1 MEKIS
6 PKYKM
11 TLIKDINDALWR
23 EYKTYKDVF
32 YYLNA
37 WCVTYDK
44 FNANFYI
51 YYKDNDNKNI
61 DPIATLHNIEDD
73 SLLLKIAID
82 LGLETPDYIPSI
94 PTFRNEIK
102 SSYKTASTAFEKAY
116 KCVET
121 DPDTAVGLANSAL
134 ESILK
139 EILNDARITT
149 TWNSTDTLY
158 KLAKDLLDEFKL
170 YPKSEMPNEIKTI
183 GSSMLSMCQAIEK
196 LRSEKTMF
204 HGKIEEDYILSN
216 PLYVYYIVNSIS
228 TIGLFII
235 KFYEHFYPKQN
246 NDADEMDDGLPF

>member
-44 FNANFYI
+44 FNANFNI

-102 SSYKTASTAFEKAY
+102 SSYKTASTAFEKAF

-121 DPDTAVGLANSAL
+121 DPATAVGLANSAL
-134 ESILK
+134 ESVLK
-139 EILNDARITT
+139 EVLNDARITT
-149 TWNSTDTLY
+149 TWNSTDTIY

-170 YPKSEMPNEIKTI
+170 
-183 GSSMLSMCQAIEK
+183 
-196 LRSEKTMF
+196 
-204 HGKIEEDYILSN
+204 
-216 PLYVYYIVNSIS
+216 
-228 TIGLFII
+228 
-235 KFYEHFYPKQN
+235 
-246 NDADEMDDGLPF
+246 

>member
-11 TLIKDINDALWR
+11 SLIKDINDTLWK

-37 WCVTYDK
+37 WCVSYDK

-51 YYKDNDNKNI
+51 YYKDNENKNI
-61 DPIATLHNIEDD
+61 DSVATLQNIEDD
-73 SLLLKIAID
+73 SILLKIAID

-102 SSYKTASTAFEKAY
+102 SNYKTASVAFEKAY

-139 EILNDARITT
+139 EILSDERIKTE
-149 TWNSTDTLY
+149 WNNNDTLY
-158 KLAKDLLDEFKL
+158 NLTKAILNEFKL
-170 YPKSEMPNEIKTI
+170 YPNADMPNEIKTI
-183 GSSMLSMCQAIEK
+183 GSSLLASCKAIEK
-196 LRSEKTMF
+196 LRSDNTMF
-204 HGKIEEDYILSN
+204 HGKIEKDYILSDS
-216 PLYVYYIVNSIS
+216 LYVYYIVNSVS
-228 TIGLFII
+228 TIGVFLMN
-235 KFYEHFYPKQN
+235 FYKKFYPKTN
-246 NDADEMDDGLPF
+246 VGLDVIDDGLPF